1 MVKVVGL
8 EKVDYVS
15 NKSGKPVIGF
25 RLHCLRNDQ
34 QRVEGNSVESFFI
47 SQRNPNY
54 NLIGN
59 TVVVGGEYNVF
70 YNRFGD
76 VEDIRRVENTAPA
89 APDPAAPAGKKV

>member
-15 NKSGKPVIGF
+15 NKSGKPVVGF
-25 RLHCLRNDQ
+25 RVHCLRNDQ
-34 QRVEGNSVESFFI
+34 PKVEGNSVESFFL

-54 NLIGN
+54 DLIGT
-59 TVVVGGEYNVF
+59 TVVVGGEYNVY

-76 VEDIRRVENTAPA
+76 IEDIRRVESTAPA
-89 APDPAAPAGKKV
+89 APDPAVTSKK